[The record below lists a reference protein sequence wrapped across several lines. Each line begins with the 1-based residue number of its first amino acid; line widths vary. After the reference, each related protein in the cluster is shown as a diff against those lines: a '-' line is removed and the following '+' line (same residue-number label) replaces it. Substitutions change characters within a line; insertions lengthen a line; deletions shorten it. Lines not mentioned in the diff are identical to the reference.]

1 MRNIRL
7 TISYDG
13 TDFYGWQ
20 RQPNAP
26 TVQACLEEAIE
37 KLIGEPAQVI
47 GSGRTDAG
55 VHALN
60 QVANFRT
67 ACRIPCENLA
77 KALNDALP
85 PTVRVRAAEEVE
97 ANFHARYN
105 ARAKTYRYRILQAP
119 VCSPFLWRF
128 VYHHP
133 FPLDRIR
140 MGESARLVEGKHDF
154 TSFAAATGKALGAG
168 KDLDDAAGSG
178 DGIPEGPSHSPGS
191 RISRGMVRTISHS
204 HLLWRPRASMLIYEV
219 RGNGF
224 LHHMVRNIVGTLNE
238 VGRGKLA
245 PEDMVEILKARDRTR
260 AGPTAPARGLCLVRV
275 EY

>member
-1 MRNIRL
+1 MDKKSPTFSNPMRNIRL
-7 TISYDG
+7 VISYDG

-20 RQPNAP
+20 SQPIAP

-37 KLIGEPAQVI
+37 KLIGEPVQVI

-60 QVANFRT
+60 QVANFKT
-67 ACRIPCENLA
+67 ACRIPRENLV

-85 PTVRVRAAEEVE
+85 PTVRVKAAEEVE
-97 ANFHARYN
+97 ANFHARYDVH
-105 ARAKTYRYRILQAP
+105 AKTYRYRILQAP

-140 MGESARLVEGKHDF
+140 MGQSARLVEGQHDF
-154 TSFAAATGKALGAG
+154 TSFAAATGNALGAG
-168 KDLDDAAGSG
+168 KSSLDEERVGRR
-178 DGIPEGPSHSPGS
+178 PLRE
-191 RISRGMVRTISHS
+191 MVREIFLSRV
-204 HLLWRPRASMLIYEV
+204 LWRPRASMLIYEV

-224 LHHMVRNIVGTLNE
+224 LHHMVRNIVGTLIE

-245 PEDMVEILKARDRTR
+245 PEDIVEILKARDRTR
-260 AGPTAPARGLCLVRV
+260 AGPAAPARGLCLVRV